1 MFDYKVMSK
10 DQRKWMLYLLVII
23 ALGAIFTPYTRFFL
37 GLLLGTAI
45 SFYNLWLLQRKVY
58 AFGKAVVETGA
69 PLGLGT
75 FTRIVTSVLG
85 VVVALRF
92 EQFMNPYAVVIG
104 LATSY
109 VVLLVDSFVRAV
121 WQARRED

>member
-45 SFYNLWLLQRKVY
+45 RFYNLWLLQRKVY

-85 VVVALRF
+85 RSEERRVGNASVSAAT
-92 EQFMNPYAVVIG
+92 AVQRIQERVM
-104 LATSY
+104 
-109 VVLLVDSFVRAV
+109 
-121 WQARRED
+121 